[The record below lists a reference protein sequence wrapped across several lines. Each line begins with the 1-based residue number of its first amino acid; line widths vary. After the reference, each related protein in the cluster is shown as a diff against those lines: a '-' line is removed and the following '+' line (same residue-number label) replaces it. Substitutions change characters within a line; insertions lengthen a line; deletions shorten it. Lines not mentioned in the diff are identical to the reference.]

1 VEDDSTFGFG
11 KEAFV
16 LDYLTA
22 TSGIEI
28 IPTATVRILKNDY
41 RKKAKPIILQE
52 TAHGCGPVEATYKA
66 IDKIVNMDIK
76 LNDFSL
82 RSLSSG
88 EDAQGEV
95 VLKLKYKG
103 MLYSGKGISTDIV
116 EASAKAYMQAINKAV
131 LISEQRTS
139 QQAEDCIS

>member
-1 VEDDSTFGFG
+1 
-11 KEAFV
+11 
-16 LDYLTA
+16 
-22 TSGIEI
+22 
-28 IPTATVRILKNDY
+28 
-41 RKKAKPIILQE
+41 
-52 TAHGCGPVEATYKA
+52 
-66 IDKIVNMDIK
+66 MDIK

-103 MLYSGKGISTDIV
+103 MLYSGKGISTDVV

-139 QQAEDCIS
+139 QQAEDHIS